1 VIDFPELQQALVD
14 AAGRRYA
21 PRRRAWRIVR
31 VAVPAAAVLA
41 LIVVLT
47 GDRPSDERP
56 ATPSP
61 TPVATLEPTDA
72 LSRNYEVFRRPPT
85 SADVLPGEPFVPLD
99 ARTTRVDPDRVRLLF
114 ERGDNRIY
122 AVAATRTDR
131 PGVCV
136 LQFVGDARG
145 EGACTDV
152 NDPVLGGTV
161 TWLPLLIDGSPAIAA
176 LAGDDISEF
185 EVEFADG
192 TSERPTLS
200 DGAVL
205 VPGEPWPTGLA
216 WRTSAGGSAGV
227 ALAGE
232 EPTG

>member
-1 VIDFPELQQALVD
+1 VTDFPELQQALVD
-14 AAGRRYA
+14 AGHRRYA
-21 PRRRAWRIVR
+21 PRRRAWRVLR
-31 VAVPAAAVLA
+31 VAVPAATVVALIAVLN
-41 LIVVLT
+41 

-56 ATPSP
+56 AAPSP

-72 LSRNYEVFRRPPT
+72 LSRKYEVFRRPPT
-85 SADVLPGEPFVPLD
+85 SADVLPGEPFEPLD
-99 ARTTRVDPDRVRLLF
+99 ERSTRVDPDRVRLLF

-122 AVAATRTDR
+122 AVAATRGDG

-136 LQFVGDARG
+136 LQFVGDMRG
-145 EGACTDV
+145 EGACTDI

-161 TWLPLLIDGSPAIAA
+161 TWLPVLLDGETAIAA
-176 LAGDDISEF
+176 LAADDIGEF

-192 TSERPTLS
+192 TVERPTLS

-205 VPGEPWPTGLA
+205 VPAEPWPTGLA
-216 WRTSAGGSAGV
+216 WRTRAGGAVGV
-227 ALAGE
+227 DLAGQ